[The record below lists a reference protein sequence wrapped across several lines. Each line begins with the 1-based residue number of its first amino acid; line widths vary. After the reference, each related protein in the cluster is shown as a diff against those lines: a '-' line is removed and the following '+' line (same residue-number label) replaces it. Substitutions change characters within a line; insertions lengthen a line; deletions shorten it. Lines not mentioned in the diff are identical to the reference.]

1 MKLSHTIR
9 VVAATATLVALAAPA
24 IASAHPGVYV
34 SQTRVAKTAAKQTIT
49 VDATGG
55 TFKPSSNAGSV
66 AFDATAAQVFS
77 ALRQDPA
84 ILDDVSVTGSAGGP
98 YSLTFI
104 GRLAGT
110 AVAQLAPNA
119 TGLTGGAGTAVAS
132 VNSAGGAAVVYPA
145 DPATMAIQVQYVVAN
160 DGYTAAFTE
169 NNGVSTATEGGQL
182 QYKTIPTAYRAPMT
196 SLQKVTSPLTQ
207 TDLQMHAT
215 CVGVAAL
222 QDPANIDLAE
232 PGNGADPYFSYIPW
246 QSASAGMGDSA
257 SVWIAAVKTITN
269 GLPGAP
275 AGGVDLTGMTVP
287 QATSACTALGG
298 TYRTADTKSAIATA
312 LIADGVA
319 PLNAQITTLGDQ
331 VTALQNDKTTLQTA
345 KDAADQAKATAEQA
359 QAAAEQAKTAAEQA
373 KATSDANAAAANA
386 DKATAQGQVDG
397 AKADAARAK
406 ADLDSALNRP
416 LELTIADK
424 VFAGGAGVALVTG
437 KAGASVK
444 LTVELTSS
452 AAKKLGVS
460 SRTVASATASLGA
473 QGAKLVSLKPSK
485 SVVKALTKKKKGSF
499 AVTVSATADGTTR
512 TASASLTR

>member
-9 VVAATATLVALAAPA
+9 VVAATATLAALAAPA

-34 SQTRVAKTAAKQTIT
+34 SQTRLAKTAAQQTIT

-55 TFKPSSNAGSV
+55 AFKPSANAGTV
-66 AFDATAAQVFS
+66 AYPATAAQVF
-77 ALRQDPA
+77 AGLRQDPA
-84 ILDDVSVTGSAGGP
+84 ILDDVAVTGPTGGP

-110 AVAQLAPNA
+110 AVTTVAPNA
-119 TGLTGGAGTAVAS
+119 TGLTGGAGTAVATVDKVGGTS
-132 VNSAGGAAVVYPA
+132 VVSPTAASEQAV
-145 DPATMAIQVQYVVAN
+145 QVQYVVAN
-160 DGYTAAFTE
+160 DGYTASFTE

-182 QYKTIPTAYRAPMT
+182 NYKAMASAYRAPL
-196 SLQKVTSPLTQ
+196 SSAQKLVFPTAQ
-207 TDLQMHAT
+207 TDLQVHAT
-215 CVGVAAL
+215 CLGVAAL

-232 PGNGADPYFSYIPW
+232 PGNGADPYYNYIPW

-287 QATSACTALGG
+287 QATAACTAVGG
-298 TYRTADTKSAIATA
+298 TYRAADTKSAIATA
-312 LIADGVA
+312 LIADAVA
-319 PLNAQITTLGDQ
+319 PLNTQITTLGDQ

-345 KDAADQAKATAEQA
+345 KDAADQAKA
-359 QAAAEQAKTAAEQA
+359 AAEQARDAAVQA
-373 KATSDANAAAANA
+373 KDAADANAATANA
-386 DKATAQGQVDG
+386 DKTAAQGQVDG
-397 AKADAARAK
+397 AKAEAAKAK
-406 ADLDSALNRP
+406 ADLESALGRP

-444 LTVELTSS
+444 VTVELSAS

-460 SRTVASATASLGA
+460 SRTVASTTTTLGA
-473 QGAKLVSLKPSK
+473 QGAKLVSLKPGK
-485 SVVKALTKKKKGSF
+485 SVAKALTKKKGSF
-499 AVTVSATADGTTR
+499 AVTVSATADGTTK